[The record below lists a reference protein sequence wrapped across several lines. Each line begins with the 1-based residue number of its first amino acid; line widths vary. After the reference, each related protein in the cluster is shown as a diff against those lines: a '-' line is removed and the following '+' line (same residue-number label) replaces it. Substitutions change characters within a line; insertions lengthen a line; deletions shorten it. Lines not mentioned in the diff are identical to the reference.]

1 MGQTSLPGLH
11 GWITFFLL
19 SGECFSCLC
28 YYMFAATLTEHR
40 VRFQVAMQEEVVVIT
55 PINILL
61 ISGCECWSLMKI
73 KLMLLPNQHIVHRG
87 RRILMRWWSWCDDL
101 MMMMMMMMLLIMT
114 VVSVEQSPGRG
125 VHVSSPCL
133 LGYFSADHHR
143 FYLFIYLVF
152 VGYCRPLCSKNTL
165 QVDWEINFQNN
176 LAWTRRKAKQNMHE
190 HMYISFFWVIKPVT
204 ILHTYIYIYLFQNTH
219 VYIQTYYRNVLHGSS
234 KILLNLMETAATISR
249 LACGAVVTLRPK
261 PPDPT
266 VVTRCFWN
274 GGRTGD
280 NFPTEKSAGWALQAL
295 FI

>member
-1 MGQTSLPGLH
+1 MSFVVFCLKMTRNQLLGHVNGLLETFNLVSDGVQVVPVKASFRRTLSSYIQLHPATSSYIQLQNMGQTSLPGLH

-101 MMMMMMMMLLIMT
+101 MMMMMIMT

-133 LGYFSADHHR
+133 LGYFFSWSPP
-143 FYLFIYLVF
+143 FLFIYLF
-152 VGYCRPLCSKNTL
+152 
-165 QVDWEINFQNN
+165 
-176 LAWTRRKAKQNMHE
+176 
-190 HMYISFFWVIKPVT
+190 SFCW
-204 ILHTYIYIYLFQNTH
+204 
-219 VYIQTYYRNVLHGSS
+219 
-234 KILLNLMETAATISR
+234 LL
-249 LACGAVVTLRPK
+249 
-261 PPDPT
+261 
-266 VVTRCFWN
+266 
-274 GGRTGD
+274 
-280 NFPTEKSAGWALQAL
+280 
-295 FI
+295 